1 MEQLKTARANRKNIL
16 AIAYKATKRTAQEL
30 SRDAVLA
37 HRQLLMTAFKLFE
50 KASNEYLE
58 ILEREEDVQ
67 CAENYYDIE
76 EKVYIKNLKMLN
88 SAMEELSCYPYVNGS
103 SSNCVS
109 AMPNMST
116 AVILPACETELSHLQ
131 QNEPSESVN
140 DEHIPL
146 PDIHTESS
154 VALPCSEI
162 QTCSEPTNPY
172 TSNDCVKSHFISS
185 EVIEQKL
192 DNKYSVNHSSITPLS
207 GHIPVSESEVT
218 NLSQKE
224 QSKCM
229 ASMSD
234 EHISSP
240 VVVSESPVSPSPLD
254 ICTASH
260 RSNYHNQQTVNVPQ
274 CSMELQADHIV
285 MPLHDIPIC
294 DYETLF
300 TQMQPCSIRAH
311 PLNTVQIMCLTYS
324 ANNPP
329 NINTVNDSGMLVG
342 QNLPGG

>member
-1 MEQLKTARANRKNIL
+1 
-16 AIAYKATKRTAQEL
+16 
-30 SRDAVLA
+30 
-37 HRQLLMTAFKLFE
+37 
-50 KASNEYLE
+50 
-58 ILEREEDVQ
+58 
-67 CAENYYDIE
+67 
-76 EKVYIKNLKMLN
+76 MLN
-88 SAMEELSCYPYVNGS
+88 SAIEELSCYSGINDK
-103 SSNCVS
+103 SSNFVS
-109 AMPNMST
+109 AMSLLLNMST
-116 AVILPACETELSHLQ
+116 AVMLPACQPELSHLQ
-131 QNEPSESVN
+131 QKKPSESVN

-146 PDIHTESS
+146 PDIHPESS

-162 QTCSEPTNPY
+162 QTCSEPTDPY

-192 DNKYSVNHSSITPLS
+192 DKYSVIHSSITPLS

-218 NLSQKE
+218 NLFQKE
-224 QSKCM
+224 QPKCM
-229 ASMSD
+229 ASMCD

-240 VVVSESPVSPSPLD
+240 GVVSESPVSPSPLE
-254 ICTASH
+254 ICTEPHISNSH
-260 RSNYHNQQTVNVPQ
+260 HQQTVNVPQ

-294 DYETLF
+294 GYETLF

-329 NINTVNDSGMLVG
+329 NINTVNGSGMLVG
-342 QNLPGG
+342 QNLPVG